1 MSKQQYVWMLGLISA
16 WRQLQ
21 QCDSDQDDS
30 FPSRVMEE
38 VTAVAGRLRA
48 PEREAANDMAA
59 ALFILVLLL
68 WWCGAKNRANFCESY
83 PVMRKINE
91 PPIFRALPRTPH
103 QMAAPWLWLLLWPV
117 PNQSPPHKNHVRFS
131 KKEVKRVRR

>member
-38 VTAVAGRLRA
+38 VTAVAGRLRT
-48 PEREAANDMAA
+48 PERQAANDMAA
-59 ALFILVLLL
+59 ALFILVLIL
-68 WWCGAKNRANFCESY
+68 WWCCAKNRANYGVFYSGIC
-83 PVMRKINE
+83 KINE
-91 PPIFRALPRTPH
+91 APIFRGLPRIPH
-103 QMAAPWLWLLLWPV
+103 QMAAAVFRLLIPSGDKSIT
-117 PNQSPPHKNHVRFS
+117 SPHIPESPRLA
-131 KKEVKRVRR
+131 